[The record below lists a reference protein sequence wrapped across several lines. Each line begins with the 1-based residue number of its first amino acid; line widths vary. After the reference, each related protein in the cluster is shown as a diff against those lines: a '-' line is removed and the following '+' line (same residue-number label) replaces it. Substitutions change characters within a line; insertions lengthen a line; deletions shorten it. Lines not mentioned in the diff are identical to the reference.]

1 MFSRKFAAHFQNN
14 FLTTFPKS
22 TSEGL
27 LLYYNSTTII
37 KLESSSNSVVPSAF
51 DCQGIDGF
59 VTIIIICLRRWT
71 SKCSQLGL
79 LWKVSKNPF
88 EKGQW
93 GSIFLVKLRI
103 YNLALST
110 SRPWHVWNFSE
121 QLLCRNLSG
130 NSFFFHVL
138 CVLY

>member
-1 MFSRKFAAHFQNN
+1 MPKYDFNKSCFATLLKSQHGCSPVNLRHIFRTP
-14 FLTTFPKS
+14 FLKN

-71 SKCSQLGL
+71 SKYSQLEL
-79 LWKVSKNPF
+79 LWKVSKNSF
-88 EKGQW
+88 EIGQW

-103 YNLALST
+103 YNLTLSKKQT
-110 SRPWHVWNFSE
+110 
-121 QLLCRNLSG
+121 LA
-130 NSFFFHVL
+130 
-138 CVLY
+138 CVKFLRTASL